1 MRLVHRAYVEV
12 EEASLHNMTRF
23 EPLADASLASTV
35 ALGVDTLGDPSEPPL
50 SEGVRK
56 SVIRE
61 ISPRSIVPS
70 RRLFR
75 LVVVTDLGS
84 LASTDLHARVASRDP
99 NGLAPLVVASGRLH
113 NAKCRT

>member
-56 SVIRE
+56 S
-61 ISPRSIVPS
+61 
-70 RRLFR
+70 
-75 LVVVTDLGS
+75 GCAK
-84 LASTDLHARVASRDP
+84 LAWVASFL
-99 NGLAPLVVASGRLH
+99 LAVCSA
-113 NAKCRT
+113 